1 MMEKSMFCPKKSLIN
16 PRAGLF
22 TALALMMLCFMPM
35 GAYAAD
41 TPRAVLIIDG
51 SGSMWGRVDGREKI
65 VIVRSQLAEK
75 IKLLNG
81 KVDLGVMSY
90 GHRRRRDCRDI
101 EMIKP
106 IAPIDLQ
113 SYRNK
118 IKRLLPR
125 GKTPISSALQMA
137 AKALA
142 ADPLDKSSPLHIVL
156 VADGIENCRIDPC
169 ETASTLAATYPR
181 LKIDVIGF
189 AVKDKERPQLRCLA
203 DNTKGRFRT
212 AASAK
217 ELKTVISDIFAKLGG
232 ATSSSRPSAVTPKKS
247 LPAGLYLS
255 AGLDD
260 KGAALTTGL
269 SWRIYRA
276 GESSKTGATPLR
288 REQKADPFLA
298 LPQGNYHLKARY
310 KSLLAQSDV
319 KLTANSPL
327 KKRLSFNVGVVSAS
341 ARLSQR
347 AAPSNDIIFSLY
359 DVSKGPAG
367 PANNIA
373 HKQGKNAIF
382 YLPPGQYTLKAR
394 TSQSRASENFSLKAG
409 QRKNQNLLLNAGQ
422 LSLKSTL
429 AKGSPPLLDVQY
441 ALFRQGSKTGS
452 KRKEGDK
459 TQKGE
464 DNKDIEF
471 VRTLDPT
478 PQLVLPSGN
487 YFVLARRGA
496 ATNYTAFV
504 IRPGD
509 KKDLSLSL
517 DAGILN
523 LFAPGH
529 DGASQKHPQIAY
541 TLLAIAPTRPKTI
554 KLSAEGKLHEVNQTL
569 PIRSFRNHFTLPQG
583 DYLIQAHYGNSNAG
597 SSRPVHITAGASQKV
612 EIKMRAGRIKLSLGL
627 MADDPPLP
635 NVFWSIIDKSGKQ
648 VASVSS
654 SAPHLTLAKGAY
666 QAIAQYLGQTYRHD
680 FVLQSG
686 DDKTL
691 KLSVQ

>member
-1 MMEKSMFCPKKSLIN
+1 MMEKSMFCPKKPLLS
-16 PRAGLF
+16 PWARLF
-22 TALALMMLCFMPM
+22 TALALMMLCFMPT
-35 GAYAAD
+35 GAYAAG

-65 VIVRSQLAEK
+65 VIVRSQLADK
-75 IKLLNG
+75 ISLLDG
-81 KVDLGVMSY
+81 KIDLGVMSY

-113 SYRNK
+113 AYRDK

-125 GKTPISSALQMA
+125 GKTPTSSALQMA

-142 ADPLDKSSPLHIVL
+142 ADPLDKTSPLHIIL

-169 ETASTLAATYPR
+169 ETASALAATYPR

-189 AVKDKERPQLRCLA
+189 AVKNDEIPQLRCLA
-203 DNTKGRFRT
+203 YNTNGRFRT
-212 AASAK
+212 AASAQ
-217 ELKTVISDIFAKLGG
+217 ELKTVISDIFSKLGKT
-232 ATSSSRPSAVTPKKS
+232 ASSLRPRVVAPKKS

-255 AGLDD
+255 AGLDA
-260 KGAALTTGL
+260 KGAALTNGV

-288 REQKADPFLA
+288 REQKAGPFLA
-298 LPQGNYHLKARY
+298 LPQGNYHLEARY

-319 KLTANSPL
+319 KLAANSAL

-347 AAPSNDIIFSLY
+347 ASPSNDIIFSLY

-373 HKQGKNAIF
+373 HKQGQNAVF

-394 TSQSRASENFSLKAG
+394 TSQSKASETFSLKAG
-409 QRKNQNLLLNAGQ
+409 QRKKQSLLLNAGQ
-422 LSLKSTL
+422 LSLKTTL
-429 AKGSPPLLDVQY
+429 AKGSAPLQDVQY
-441 ALFRQGSKTGS
+441 AIFRQRSKAGS
-452 KRKEGDK
+452 KREG
-459 TQKGE
+459 GN
-464 DNKDIEF
+464 NKDVEF

-478 PQLVLPSGN
+478 PQLVLPTGN

-496 ATNYTAFV
+496 ATHYTAFA

-509 KKDLSLSL
+509 KKDLSLTL

-523 LFAPGH
+523 LSAPGH

-541 TLLAIAPTRPKTI
+541 TLFAVAPTRPQTI
-554 KLSAEGKLHEVNQTL
+554 KLSPEGKLHEVDQTL
-569 PIRSFRNHFTLPQG
+569 PIRSFRNSFTLPQG
-583 DYLIQAHYGNSNAG
+583 DYLIKAHYGNSNAG
-597 SSRPVHITAGASQKV
+597 ASRPVHITAGASEQV
-612 EIKMRAGRIKLSLGL
+612 EIKMSAGRIKLSLGL
-627 MADDPPLP
+627 MAGDPPLP

-648 VASVSS
+648 VASA
-654 SAPHLTLAKGAY
+654 SAATPRLTLAKGAY
-666 QAIAQYLGQTYRHD
+666 QAVAQYLGQNYRRD
-680 FVLQSG
+680 FILQSG
-686 DDKTL
+686 DDTTL
-691 KLSVQ
+691 NLSIQ